1 MLTTITAH
9 LLHHFI
15 SLSLENIHV
24 YINWPNHMLGDKL
37 NKIDSLWIICYHI
50 FNYCLNFNSTHFCNK
65 LETCICLLST

>member
-24 YINWPNHMLGDKL
+24 HINWPNHMLGDKL
-37 NKIDSLWIICYHI
+37 NNI
-50 FNYCLNFNSTHFCNK
+50 FYRT
-65 LETCICLLST
+65 